1 MNCPI
6 SQPIIGGSS
15 IIRCALFRTREGTNE
30 KASDSAWRFAWAW
43 MLPKGQWR
51 PPAPEDGSFFG
62 TRAGEPFL
70 ALSSSAAAAQSD
82 GGLSTAA
89 AALRN
94 SDTWRLSSVLPPGSD
109 PPGDD
114 DCWPEKQDA
123 LLLLELSIVSS
134 IAGVGSWLQALHCR
148 SLKKESEALVL
159 CMDECRTRQP
169 IFFKKNY
176 ATSFKK
182 YFSLEPLCASIS
194 IVNPSFG
201 IVAWVMTAS

>member
-30 KASDSAWRFAWAW
+30 KASDSAWRLAWAW
-43 MLPKGQWR
+43 MIPKGQWR
-51 PPAPEDGSFFG
+51 PPSPEDGSFFG
-62 TRAGEPFL
+62 TRAAGEPFL
-70 ALSSSAAAAQSD
+70 ALSSPAAAAQSD

-109 PPGDD
+109 PPGGD

-123 LLLLELSIVSS
+123 LLSFCSSLQLLLAWSVQSRVLVLGCRLC
-134 IAGVGSWLQALHCR
+134 IAGASR
-148 SLKKESEALVL
+148 KKAKL
-159 CMDECRTRQP
+159 
-169 IFFKKNY
+169 
-176 ATSFKK
+176 
-182 YFSLEPLCASIS
+182 
-194 IVNPSFG
+194 
-201 IVAWVMTAS
+201 